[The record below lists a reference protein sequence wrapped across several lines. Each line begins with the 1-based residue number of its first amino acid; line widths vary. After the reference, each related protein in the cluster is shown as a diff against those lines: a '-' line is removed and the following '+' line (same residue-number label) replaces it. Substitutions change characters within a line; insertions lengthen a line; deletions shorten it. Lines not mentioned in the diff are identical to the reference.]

1 MQKWGDPSGETSG
14 EVSGDQSPDVRWLT
28 YAEIGDIR
36 RIGRESAVKL
46 VQRKRWRRVRGNDGE
61 ARIGVP
67 LDWLT
72 PAKPPSADIPVK
84 APRND
89 PPSPPPDITRIVD
102 AFGGAVASLTNRAEV
117 AEKRAERAET
127 EAADLRQ
134 TLDQARTAAQEAKAE
149 AASQRALLKQA
160 ADGLTT
166 ERAAREAAEAE
177 AVRVRED
184 AEKVREAAR
193 TAQAE
198 AAQLRKEAEQ
208 ARAEAAEA
216 IKTAETLRAADKGQ
230 TTEAAAERALQVAS
244 RIDEAQ
250 FRRLQEADEA
260 RRGLSLW
267 GRLRTAWRGA

>member
-1 MQKWGDPSGETSG
+1 MQKWGEPSGETSG
-14 EVSGDQSPDVRWLT
+14 EMSGDQSPDVRWLT
-28 YAEIGDIR
+28 YAEIGEIR

-72 PAKPPSADIPVK
+72 PAKPASEDIPPK

-102 AFGGAVASLTNRAEV
+102 AFDGAVASLTNRAEV

-134 TLDQARTAAQEAKAE
+134 TLDQARTAARTAEAE
-149 AASQRALLKQA
+149 AATQRALLRQA
-160 ADGLTT
+160 AESLTG

-177 AVRVRED
+177 AARVRED
-184 AEKVREAAR
+184 AGKARTAEAEAAR
-193 TAQAE
+193 
-198 AAQLRKEAEQ
+198 LRQEAEQ

-216 IKTAETLRAADKGQ
+216 VRTAETLRAAEKGR

-267 GRLRTAWRGA
+267 GRLRTAWRGP

>member
-1 MQKWGDPSGETSG
+1 MQKWGEPSGETSG

-28 YAEIGDIR
+28 YAEIGHTR
-36 RIGRESAVKL
+36 GIGRESAVKL

-72 PAKPPSADIPVK
+72 PAKSPSEDIPPK
-84 APRND
+84 APRSD

-102 AFGGAVASLTNRAEV
+102 AFDGAVASLTNRAEV

-134 TLDQARTAAQEAKAE
+134 TLDQARTAALEAKAE

-160 ADGLTT
+160 AEGLTT

-177 AVRVRED
+177 AVRIRED

-193 TAQAE
+193 TAEAE

-216 IKTAETLRAADKGQ
+216 VRTAETLRAEKGR

-267 GRLRTAWRGA
+267 GQLRTAWRGM